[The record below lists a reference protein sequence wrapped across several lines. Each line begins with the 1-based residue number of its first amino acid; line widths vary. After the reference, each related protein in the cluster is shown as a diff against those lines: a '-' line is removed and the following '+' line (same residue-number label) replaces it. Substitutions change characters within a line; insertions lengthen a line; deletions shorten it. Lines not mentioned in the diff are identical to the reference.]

1 MKKRKKRLLSGLLAG
16 VVLFLVSACAKQA
29 DRGKEGDIVYCM
41 NSEGTGLVQVACEIS
56 KAGTEETAQE
66 VLENLADPPESI
78 EYMPAIPQG
87 VTAEIRKVE
96 HAIVYVD
103 FNHAYLD
110 MPSIQ
115 EKLVRAAVVRSLV
128 RQEGIGGVW
137 ITVDQES
144 IKNDAGMV
152 LGILNESDFVE
163 STGASP
169 SSYEKTTL
177 VLFFGSETG
186 DKLVRQQMDVKYN
199 SNISKEKLIMEKL
212 MQGPQKEGAY
222 PTVNPAATLLSAT
235 IKDGICYVNFDSE
248 FLNSVYDVRPE
259 ITVYSIVNSLVEGT
273 SAGAV
278 QITVNGEKNVMYQ
291 ETVSLSQPLSRDL
304 VWEETEEQGEEKNL

>member
-1 MKKRKKRLLSGLLAG
+1 MKERNKRLLSGLLAG
-16 VVLFLVSACAKQA
+16 AVLLLLSACAKQA
-29 DRGKEGDIVYCM
+29 DQGAGEDMIYCM
-41 NSEGTGLVQVACEIS
+41 NSEGTGLVRVACELS
-56 KAGTEETAQE
+56 GGSTEETAQA
-66 VLENLADPPESI
+66 VLENLANPPESI
-78 EYMPAIPQG
+78 EYMPAIPHG

-103 FNHAYLD
+103 FNQAYLD

-137 ITVDQES
+137 ITVDQEN
-144 IKNDAGMV
+144 IKNDAGKV

-169 SSYEKTTL
+169 SSYEQTTL

-186 DKLVRQQMDVKYN
+186 DKLVRQQIDVKYN

-212 MQGPQKEGAY
+212 MQGPRKEGAY

-259 ITVYSIVNSLVEGT
+259 ITIYSIVNSLVEGT

-304 VWEETEEQGEEKNL
+304 AWEETEEQGEEKNL